1 MNHRPFEDWIL
12 DEQPLKPEQKRDLQA
27 HLLECSHCTALSE
40 VSLELRSVKVAA
52 PAPGF
57 TARFEARLNSQKV
70 RERRN
75 RLVGALVLGIGGV
88 GLLIWF
94 IGPYMARFLGSP
106 AGWITAVVSFFVVLV
121 DMLRALGDVGSIM
134 LRILPGFIPPIGW
147 MIILSAISGFTLLW
161 MVSIWRFTR
170 FAKGV

>member
-1 MNHRPFEDWIL
+1 
-12 DEQPLKPEQKRDLQA
+12 
-27 HLLECSHCTALSE
+27 
-40 VSLELRSVKVAA
+40 
-52 PAPGF
+52 
-57 TARFEARLNSQKV
+57 
-70 RERRN
+70 
-75 RLVGALVLGIGGV
+75 
-88 GLLIWF
+88 
-94 IGPYMARFLGSP
+94 
-106 AGWITAVVSFFVVLV
+106 VVSFFVVLV